1 MRLALFQPDQPGN
14 VGTMLRLA
22 ACLGT
27 PVDIIEPCGFPLDDR
42 QLKRAALD
50 YADWANM
57 TRHRDWGAFIARLP
71 GRLVLLTT
79 HGDTLHHDAVYHPDD
94 TLLLGR
100 ESAGAP
106 DFIHAAATLRVR
118 IAQVR
123 PTRSLNV
130 AVAAGIVLAEAL
142 RQTGGFPIEL

>member
-14 VGTMLRLA
+14 AGTMLRLA
-22 ACLGT
+22 ACLGV

-57 TRHRDWGAFIARLP
+57 TRHRDWDAFVAALP

-79 HGDTLHHDAVYHPDD
+79 RGDTLHHQAAYQPGD

-106 DFIHAAATLRVR
+106 EFVHAAAALRVR
-118 IAQVR
+118 IAQVA

-142 RQTGGFPIEL
+142 RQTGGFPK